1 MIPPRPPAL
10 RLLTRGLGS
19 GRAIEGRGK
28 MGRPPFGLPAWDPT
42 AEAIA
47 VRLDAGGDG
56 ARTPEGVAAQ
66 LPHATTMPSGTLVF
80 VLGKAVAVRPFW
92 RLLARDVAVPRA
104 ARCSALLARGYVDIG
119 ADDVSGDDLA
129 WGAAP

>member
-1 MIPPRPPAL
+1 MTPPRPPAL
-10 RLLTRGLGS
+10 RLLA
-19 GRAIEGRGK
+19 RAPGGGATGDRGK
-28 MGRPPFGLPAWDPT
+28 PGRPPFGLATWDPT

-56 ARTPEGVAAQ
+56 ARTPAGVAAQ

-80 VLGKAVAVRPFW
+80 VLGKAVAVRSLW
-92 RLLARDVAVPRA
+92 RLFARDVAVPRA
-104 ARCSALLARGYVDIG
+104 ARCSALLVRGYVDIG